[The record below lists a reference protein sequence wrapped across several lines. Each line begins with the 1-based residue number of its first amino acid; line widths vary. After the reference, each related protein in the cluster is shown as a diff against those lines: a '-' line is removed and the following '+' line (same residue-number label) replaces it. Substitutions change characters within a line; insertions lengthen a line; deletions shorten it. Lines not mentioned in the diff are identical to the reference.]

1 MYNYRTKKYLRLE
14 GDECTIIDP
23 RNTSDWR
30 VTNVPLL
37 TQEIHLLAFPILTK
51 WLTDVSSEVSE
62 CLPLKELMTPRAFDL
77 NHLLK

>member
-14 GDECTIIDP
+14 GDD
-23 RNTSDWR
+23 
-30 VTNVPLL
+30 VPLL

-77 NHLLK
+77 RPNLHIL